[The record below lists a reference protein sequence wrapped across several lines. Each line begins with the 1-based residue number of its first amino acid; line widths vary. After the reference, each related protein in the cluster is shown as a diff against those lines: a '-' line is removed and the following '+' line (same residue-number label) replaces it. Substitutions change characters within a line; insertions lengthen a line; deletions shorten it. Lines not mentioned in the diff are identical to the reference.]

1 MKCLILGSKIHPPT
15 GNASP
20 GLITPLFLD
29 MVLLFLS
36 CILSERWTPVPTLG
50 REFLIVVL
58 SGKTTSLGAK
68 PCPDLFCSGCRARD
82 QRPWQEIGRKI
93 GTQSNEAICGTKVVK
108 PVFGPNYCELV
119 STKRSVC
126 RSLAY
131 LREQGNGHRKNTDF
145 PTLPTGLEV
154 FPARTCQSQGRA
166 LRWERTQRGVHPGR
180 GPPAPGQEA
189 SSNTI
194 LTLND
199 RWQRERIL

>member
-1 MKCLILGSKIHPPT
+1 M
-15 GNASP
+15 
-20 GLITPLFLD
+20 
-29 MVLLFLS
+29 
-36 CILSERWTPVPTLG
+36 
-50 REFLIVVL
+50 VL

-145 PTLPTGLEV
+145 PTLPHRLRSLPCSNMSIPGMGAELRAHAARSSSRARPPCSGAGGLI
-154 FPARTCQSQGRA
+154 QY
-166 LRWERTQRGVHPGR
+166 
-180 GPPAPGQEA
+180 
-189 SSNTI
+189 NTYI
-194 LTLND
+194 
-199 RWQRERIL
+199 E